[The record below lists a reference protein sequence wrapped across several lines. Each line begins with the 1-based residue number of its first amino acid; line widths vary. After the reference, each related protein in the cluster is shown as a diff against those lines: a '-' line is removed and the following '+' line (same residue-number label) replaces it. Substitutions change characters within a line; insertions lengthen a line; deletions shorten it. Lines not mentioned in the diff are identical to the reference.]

1 MEPNNMQLRGV
12 LAQRRWA
19 GKSSPMHKHFVL
31 ETLKRTGSLE
41 YTASILKTLHGEIK
55 QEMERVE
62 TAWGAKN
69 FSLRLL
75 LDMLQV

>member
-1 MEPNNMQLRGV
+1 MQLRGV
-12 LAQRRWA
+12 LVQRRLA
-19 GKSSPMHKHFVL
+19 GKSTPMHKHFVL
-31 ETLKRTGSLE
+31 ETLRRTNRLE
-41 YTASILKTLHGEIK
+41 YTASILETLHSEIK
-55 QEMERVE
+55 QEMERAE